1 MCVSSPHSLQALK
14 ATLVWTDPAS
24 SIVARDTLINDLD
37 LSIWLKGPNY
47 LIHPNQSESPI
58 GVM

>member
-1 MCVSSPHSLQALK
+1 MCPFTLKALK

-24 SIVARDTLINDLD
+24 SSVASDALVNDLD

-47 LIHPNQSESPI
+47 LIFPNQSHCSFGI
-58 GVM
+58 M